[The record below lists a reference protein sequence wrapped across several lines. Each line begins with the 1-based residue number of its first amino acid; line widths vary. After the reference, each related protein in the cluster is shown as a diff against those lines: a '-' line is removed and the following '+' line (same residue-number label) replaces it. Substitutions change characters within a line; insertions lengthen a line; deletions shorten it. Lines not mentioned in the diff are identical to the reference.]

1 MAADPHRTFLLRGG
15 IVMVLV
21 LLAVVLINRAVNP
34 YSLFASDWIVR
45 PAKPETYTHLR
56 MVKAAQVRHVQPRAV
71 ILGSSRV
78 ETGLSPDHACWS
90 ERPVYNLGL
99 SEATIYEILRYF
111 QHAVAVTEVR
121 QAVLLLD
128 YSAFLSAANPAPDF
142 TEERLAVSREGKPQ
156 SLAAMEDWLTALGT
170 SDALIGSLGTWR
182 GVPGEK
188 AYTPNGARV
197 AAEEDRR
204 VIEKGGAAKAF
215 AAYERRTLPQ
225 LAAMSPQL
233 DPQAFQCFR
242 EILQLAKARGID
254 LRLGISPVHARFQEM
269 LHLSGHGAGLKEW
282 LRQLVEIVA
291 QESTTGRRF
300 QVLDFCGYNAFTTE
314 PVPASGLGRWYYED
328 SHFTMALGDL
338 ILERLWKPAPE
349 PVSSDG
355 FGVVLSSEMLE
366 QHQVETMKARERYR
380 TQRQGE
386 LAALEAMIRQP

>member
-1 MAADPHRTFLLRGG
+1 MA
-15 IVMVLV
+15 LV
-21 LLAVVLINRAVNP
+21 LLAVVMINRAVNP
-34 YSLFASDWIVR
+34 YSLFATDWIAR

-56 MVKAAQVRHVQPRAV
+56 MMKAAQVRHAQPRAV

-90 ERPVYNLGL
+90 EHPVYNLGL

-111 QHAVAVTEVR
+111 QHAVAVSEVR
-121 QAVLLLD
+121 QAVLMLD
-128 YSAFLSAANPAPDF
+128 YSAFLSAAKPAPDF
-142 TEERLAVSREGKPQ
+142 TEKRLAVSREGKLQPM
-156 SLAAMEDWLTALGT
+156 AVMADWLTALGT
-170 SDALIGSLGTWR
+170 SDALMGSLSTWR

-225 LAAMSPQL
+225 LAEISPQL

-282 LRQLVEIVA
+282 LRQLVEIA
-291 QESTTGRRF
+291 ANESSSEVRF
-300 QVLDFCGYNAFTTE
+300 HVLDFSGYNAFTTE
-314 PVPASGLGRWYYED
+314 AVPASGLGRWYYED
-328 SHFTMALGDL
+328 SHFTMALGEI
-338 ILERLWKPAPE
+338 ILDRLWKPALEQAP
-349 PVSSDG
+349 SDG
-355 FGVVLSSEMLE
+355 FGIVLSQEMLE
-366 QHQVETMKARERYR
+366 GHHIETMKARERYR
-380 TQRQGE
+380 MERRDE
-386 LAALEAMIRQP
+386 LQALEAIIR